1 MPLAVVFAV
10 ESIGGGG
17 GGVCGLFVA
26 LACLI

>member
-1 MPLAVVFAV
+1 MALAVVFAV
-10 ESIGGGG
+10 ESIGGG